1 MTKRDIP
8 VPTCAT
14 CGETDS
20 TSNINGETAYLCK
33 NCGTEMRYRPAGEL
47 LHSGSSKPKA
57 KDYNGW
63 VTSFS
68 VRSSELYS
76 SQAMFILGI
85 LILLLTIAFLWFG
98 KIGADAA
105 LWSVGSGVFL
115 SIIGK
120 IRSIRQKTKTQT
132 TLDQY
137 PYWQK

>member
-8 VPTCAT
+8 TPTCAT

-20 TSNINGETAYLCK
+20 KSYVDGETTYLCK
-33 NCGTEMRYRPAGEL
+33 NCGTVMRYMPAGEL
-47 LHSGSSKPKA
+47 LHSGSSKTKA
-57 KDYNGW
+57 KEYNGW

-76 SQAMFILGI
+76 SQAMFVLGI
-85 LILLLTIAFLWFG
+85 SILFLTLVFLWLE

-105 LWSVGSGVFL
+105 LWSAGSGIFL

-120 IRSIRQKTKTQT
+120 IRSTRQKIKTQT
-132 TLDQY
+132 TLNQY